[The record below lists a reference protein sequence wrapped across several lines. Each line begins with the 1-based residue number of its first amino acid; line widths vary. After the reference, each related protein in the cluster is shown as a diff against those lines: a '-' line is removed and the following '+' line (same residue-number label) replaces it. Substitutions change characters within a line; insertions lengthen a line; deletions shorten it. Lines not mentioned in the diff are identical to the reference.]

1 MEILDFLFPR
11 RCLGC
16 GKTGGYF
23 CSDCLNLVSLDRERI
38 CPVCE
43 RPSIGGQTHPG
54 CLTSTTLDGLTSIFA
69 YKGIIKKGIAKL
81 KYRFVSDLATDL
93 VEVFLASC
101 GEDKTFSAF
110 CLKEHPVLVPIPL
123 HPKREK
129 WRGFNQSA
137 LLGKMIAE
145 NLGIDFSSDL
155 LLRIKNT
162 RPQIELKEKARQK
175 NIKGAFSVNPRATQE
190 SLQSYPTVCVSHN
203 QCQSR
208 PITVMPSNVLLFD
221 DVWTSGATLKEAAR
235 ILKRA
240 GAKIVWGLTLAR

>member
-1 MEILDFLFPR
+1 MSILDFLFPKK
-11 RCLGC
+11 CLGC
-16 GKTGGYF
+16 SKVGGYF
-23 CSDCLNLVSLDRERI
+23 CSDCLNLVSLDPERI

-54 CLTSTTLDGLTSIFA
+54 CLTSTSLDGLTSIFA
-69 YKGIIKKGIAKL
+69 YKGIIKKGIGKL

-101 GEDKTFSAF
+101 GEDKTFSDF
-110 CLKEHPVLVPIPL
+110 CLEKHPVLVPIPL

-137 LLGKMIAE
+137 LLGKMIAK
-145 NLGIDFSSDL
+145 NLNLDFVPDL
-155 LLRIKNT
+155 LRRTKNT
-162 RPQIELKEKARQK
+162 KSQIKLSEKERKL
-175 NIKGAFSVNPRATQE
+175 NIKDAFGISPNYQ
-190 SLQSYPTVCVSHN
+190 L
-203 QCQSR
+203 
-208 PITVMPSNVLLFD
+208 PITNYSILLFD

-240 GAKIVWGLTLAR
+240 GAKKVWGLTLAR